1 MRTEL
6 FELHIITN
14 VQSKAF
20 ICQTRTRTTLFLT
33 AVLKKLVVKPE
44 RPAVRMLDP
53 DLFVQ

>member
-1 MRTEL
+1 MRTDL
-6 FELHIITN
+6 FKLYIITN

-33 AVLKKLVVKPE
+33 AVLKKLEVKAE
-44 RPAVRMLDP
+44 RPAARMLDP